1 MHNVSAAPSFA
12 EAKVVT
18 SVALLQQTVK
28 PQHTNKATHVW
39 EATTE
44 EEPAPQP
51 PEKQSGTDSYLRDV

>member
-1 MHNVSAAPSFA
+1 MHKVSPALSFA
-12 EAKVVT
+12 EAKFVT
-18 SVALLQQTVK
+18 LVALLQQTVK

-51 PEKQSGTDSYLRDV
+51 LEK